1 MSKQILLNAFEMNTV
16 SQSSHG
22 LWAHP
27 RSRAAEYNT
36 LAYWT
41 DLARLLERG
50 LFDGLFLADVLGVY
64 DVYGG
69 SAEAAIRSGAQI
81 PINDP
86 MLLVPAMAQVTRHLG
101 FGITANVSYETPF
114 LLARRFSTLDHLTN
128 GRVAWNIVTGF
139 LDSAAR
145 AMGRPTQ
152 REHDTRYDM
161 ADDYLQVVYKLWE
174 QSWADDAVLRD
185 KAGRIFSRPD
195 RVREVEHDGPFF
207 SMRGIHLSE
216 PSPQRTP
223 VLFQAGSSER
233 GIGFAG
239 QHAECIFINGRSTS
253 GAAEKVAKLRAAAR
267 KAGRKEEDLRIFAG
281 MSVIVGRTHAE
292 AEDKLADYRSYI
304 DPEGELAHFS
314 ASTGID
320 YARYAPDEPIGFV
333 RNNANNSALES
344 ITTKSREGAWT
355 KRDLIARMNVGGR
368 GPLILGDPQEVADGL
383 ARWMEEADIDGF
395 NLTRL
400 VAHESLEDFIDL
412 VVPVLQERG
421 LYKRG
426 YGEGALRQKLFGGG
440 NRLPDRHPAR
450 RAG

>member
-1 MSKQILLNAFEMNTV
+1 MARPMLLNAFEMNTV

-27 RSRAAEYNT
+27 RSRAADYNR
-36 LAYWT
+36 LSYWT

-69 SAEAAIRSGAQI
+69 SAEAALRSGAQI

-86 MLLVPAMAQVTRHLG
+86 MLLVPAMAQVTQHLG
-101 FGITANVSYETPF
+101 FGITANVSYEAPF
-114 LLARRFSTLDHLTN
+114 LLARRFSTLDHLTE
-128 GRVAWNIVTGF
+128 GRVAWNVVTGF

-161 ADDYLQVVYKLWE
+161 ADDFLQVVYKLWE
-174 QSWADDAVLRD
+174 HSWADDAVLRD
-185 KAGRIFSRPD
+185 KGARVFSRPD
-195 RVREVEHDGPFF
+195 RVREVAHDGPYFQ
-207 SMRGIHLSE
+207 MRGLHLSE

-223 VLFQAGSSER
+223 VLFQAGSSTR
-233 GIGFAG
+233 GLRFAG
-239 QHAECIFINGRSTS
+239 EHAECVFINGRSPA
-253 GAAEKVAKLRAAAR
+253 GAAEKVARLRAAAR
-267 KAGRKEEDLRIFAG
+267 QAGRRDEDLRVFAG
-281 MSVIVGRTHAE
+281 MSVIVGRSQAE

-304 DPEGELAHFS
+304 DPEGELAHFA

-320 YARYAPDEPIGFV
+320 YARHGLDEPIGFV
-333 RNNANNSALES
+333 QNNANNSALES
-344 ITTKSREGAWT
+344 ITTRSREGAWT
-355 KRDLIARMNVGGR
+355 KRDLIARMSVGGR
-368 GPLILGDPQEVADGL
+368 GPLILGDPQQVADGL
-383 ARWMEEADIDGF
+383 AQWMAEADIDGF

-400 VAHESLEDFIDL
+400 VAHESLEDFVTL

-426 YGEGALRQKLFGGG
+426 YGEGPLRRKLFGEA
-440 NRLPDRHPAR
+440 RLPDRHPAR